1 MIRGG
6 GILLEKLPTPEV
18 LLEQSLKN
26 NDSSY
31 EDDSQWDNQTASEPL
46 PPASIWFSFK
56 ALQYMATLS
65 SVATLL
71 PRALKPASH
80 VFHATRQE

>member
-1 MIRGG
+1 MRGG

-18 LLEQSLKN
+18 LLEQSLKTM
-26 NDSSY
+26 
-31 EDDSQWDNQTASEPL
+31 TAVMKMT
-46 PPASIWFSFK
+46 ARVTIKQHQSIWFSFK